1 MTSASELFYTRRSR
15 VGRDTTSA
23 ENELGFE
30 SPIDRNLHHNFHRR
44 YYTNHNNSNNNR
56 HNLDACDP
64 LLRRSPPLR
73 RPCNR
78 VSLSVREPVHLG
90 QSSGLSGSGNRYRA
104 ESSSSGADRP
114 RLDRNDRLPGAVLL
128 ARERL
133 LERLRAIS
141 VSGNRR
147 SSRASSGNY
156 NDEFTMGNDFGLVDG
171 GDWETEIP
179 REWLVGDTPH
189 IDLTSHSDW
198 MPFIQE
204 SNKRKP
210 PGLSRE
216 ASDCLCVEI
225 FNDADKDNNGDL
237 SSRASQ
243 ECSICLESFL
253 KYDELICLPCGHRFH
268 SKCLLPW
275 VRECGDCPY
284 CRTGIAVSNHK
295 ALYS

>member
-30 SPIDRNLHHNFHRR
+30 SPIDRNLHHHFHRR

-90 QSSGLSGSGNRYRA
+90 QSSSLFGSSNRYRA
-104 ESSSSGADRP
+104 ESSSSRADGP
-114 RLDRNDRLPGAVLL
+114 TLSRNDRLPGAVLL

-133 LERLRAIS
+133 LERLRGIS
-141 VSGNRR
+141 VSGNRQSGR
-147 SSRASSGNY
+147 VSSDNY
-156 NDEFTMGNDFGLVDG
+156 NDEFTMGNDFRLVDV

-189 IDLTSHSDW
+189 VDLTSHSDW
-198 MPFIQE
+198 MPFIQG

-216 ASDCLCVEI
+216 ALDYLCVEI
-225 FNDADKDNNGDL
+225 FNDTDKDNEEPN
-237 SSRASQ
+237 SRASQ
-243 ECSICLESFL
+243 ECSICLESFI
-253 KYDELICLPCGHRFH
+253 KCDELICLPCEHRFH
-268 SKCLLPW
+268 SRCLLPW
-275 VRECGDCPY
+275 VRVCGDCPY
-284 CRTGIAVSNHK
+284 CRTGIVVSSQK
-295 ALYS
+295 ALYD